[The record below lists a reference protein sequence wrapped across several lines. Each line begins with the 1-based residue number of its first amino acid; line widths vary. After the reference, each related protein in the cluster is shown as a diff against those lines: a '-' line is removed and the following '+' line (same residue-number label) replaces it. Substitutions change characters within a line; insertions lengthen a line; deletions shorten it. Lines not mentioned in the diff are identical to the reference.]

1 MRTLQLNSFKL
12 SRFLKINKMIYL
24 FIILVFLHSIL
35 HAGANE
41 NKPSIWIFTDLTDPR
56 DQREGGHPQTD
67 PDDICSM
74 ASLFL
79 SANRFNIKNIV
90 ISANQQKNLKNPM
103 PFFREVLLAAYY
115 HDLPYLNKNI
125 GGYPEHI
132 PVEQSI
138 CTRSGKVIQFDES
151 NSYADLT
158 KLETVKKLIEDA
170 GREKVFVLSWGSL
183 SEPAMAVKHCIETGN
198 AKALQNMVFISH
210 WTKSMVVQGTEE
222 KPFEVTNC
230 QADRNACAYLHRV
243 AFENPLVTFIEIGG
257 AGQTGMIG
265 GITKFPYREEFE
277 KSRLGQIFLRSKFY
291 NGKPDQSDAST
302 FWLVRGEFGVTMND
316 YPQDGSLSL
325 EQEKQMIEK
334 FCSGADK
341 IVLDLLHRSNMAAK
355 AENPFGKDFQ
365 SRYFTYVYKKK
376 YYGAYLPYDGVLT
389 IYNQKNNQ
397 VQKHTLKA
405 GNHELDFTDL
415 PKREYKV
422 FVEIEG
428 IERYFKLTKE

>member
-1 MRTLQLNSFKL
+1 MQVNIFILWPLQ
-12 SRFLKINKMIYL
+12 KINKTAFLIL
-24 FIILVFLHSIL
+24 ILVCYQSVF
-35 HAGANE
+35 HADANE
-41 NKPSIWIFTDLTDPR
+41 KPSIWIFTDLTDPR
-56 DQREGGHPQTD
+56 DQRKGGHPQTD

-90 ISANQQKNLKNPM
+90 ISANKQKNLKNPI

-125 GGYPEHI
+125 GGYPENI

-138 CTRSGKVIQFDES
+138 CTRGEKIIQFDES
-151 NSYADLT
+151 HIYTDLT
-158 KLETVKKLIEDA
+158 EFGTVKKLIEDA
-170 GREKVFVLSWGSL
+170 GREKIFVLSWGSL

-198 AKALQNMVFISH
+198 TKALQNLVFISH
-210 WTKSMVVQGTEE
+210 WTKSMVAQGTEE

-230 QADRNACAYLHRV
+230 QVDRNACAYLHRV
-243 AFENPLVTFIEIGG
+243 ALENPLVTFIEIGS

-265 GITKFPYREEFE
+265 GISSFPYRKEFE
-277 KSRLGQIFLRSKFY
+277 KSRLGQIFVRSKFY

-302 FWLVRGEFGVTMND
+302 FWLISGEFGVTMND

-334 FCSGADK
+334 FSSGADK

-355 AENPFGKDFQ
+355 ANNPFEKDFL
-365 SRYFTYVYKKK
+365 SKYFTYVYKKK
-376 YYGAYLPYDGVLT
+376 YYGAYLPYNGILT
-389 IYNQKNNQ
+389 IYNKENKP
-397 VQKHTLKA
+397 VQKHTFEA
-405 GNHELDFTDL
+405 DNHELDMTNL
-415 PKREYKV
+415 LKGEYRV
-422 FVEIEG
+422 VVNIEG
-428 IERYFKLTKE
+428 IERYFSLTKE